1 MARSVGN
8 NGAFAREESARS
20 ARNYRA
26 IARKESVGSD
36 GVTKSTTPRLVHMAR
51 PFKDQSER
59 TKHETITPGVLD
71 DLVRLWTD
79 EIS

>member
-8 NGAFAREESARS
+8 NGAF
-20 ARNYRA
+20 
-26 IARKESVGSD
+26 ARKESVGSD
-36 GVTKSTTPRLVHMAR
+36 GVTKSTTPRRVHMAR

-59 TKHETITPGVLD
+59 TKHETITLGVLD
-71 DLVRLWTD
+71 DLVHLWTD